1 MAAFAVLI
9 VLALAMVVASLDLH
23 TLIQNPSLSL
33 YQDPSRFVTNKSD
46 IYLLRASIPADTA
59 RLLPPKTPC
68 VRSRYWTNDTE
79 KVERSLDV
87 YNKIN
92 HSGSESYN
100 ITLTIQKDDWTTI
113 LYINPKG
120 KNITI
125 LNVSDVYIGIS
136 SRANETGFLVLFSDA
151 HCLILAEKVKTARI
165 KRPWLRC
172 TMWVTQN
179 RLEKPPKCCKFV
191 FELLCA
197 YMVDSVDFS
206 DKSCLNNT
214 QQLPSAA

>member
-1 MAAFAVLI
+1 MATFAVLI
-9 VLALAMVVASLDLH
+9 VLAVAMVVSSLDLH
-23 TLIQNPSLSL
+23 TLIQNPSLL
-33 YQDPSRFVTNKSD
+33 QYQDPSRFITNRSEV
-46 IYLLRASIPADTA
+46 YLLRASLPADTA
-59 RLLPPKTPC
+59 RLIPPTTTPC

-79 KVERSLDV
+79 NVQRSLDV
-87 YNKIN
+87 YNKTN
-92 HSGSESYN
+92 HSSKSYN
-100 ITLTIQKDDWTTI
+100 ITLTVQKDDWTTI
-113 LYINPKG
+113 LYINPQG
-120 KNITI
+120 QNITI

-136 SRANETGFLVLFSDA
+136 SRANETGYLVLFSDA
-151 HCLILAEKVKTARI
+151 HCLILAEKVRTARI

-214 QQLPSAA
+214 QLPSAA